1 MPASILTIERL
12 DDGPGVI
19 VVTTDNCPLTG
30 KVFVRLRA
38 RRKRV
43 QWEQEQLPAT
53 DSAGCSVCC
62 SAVMLSEVAAPLLAP
77 QSPPTAVL
85 TTLTG
90 RS

>member
-43 QWEQEQLPAT
+43 QQEQLPAT
-53 DSAGCSVCC
+53 DSAGCSVCR